1 MPRNKESTADF
12 MKRLRNKNN
21 TINLEENREISND
34 ESNTY
39 EIPKEIKKPNSLGN
53 GIIASPK
60 KNAIYIPQLKKKNV
74 HKNNIVLI
82 I

>member
-12 MKRLRNKNN
+12 MKRLKSAKNA
-21 TINLEENREISND
+21 INLEENREIP
-34 ESNTY
+34 EAEELTKHNT
-39 EIPKEIKKPNSLGN
+39 LGN
-53 GIIASPK
+53 GL
-60 KNAIYIPQLKKKNV
+60 KNDVYMPILKKKKNV